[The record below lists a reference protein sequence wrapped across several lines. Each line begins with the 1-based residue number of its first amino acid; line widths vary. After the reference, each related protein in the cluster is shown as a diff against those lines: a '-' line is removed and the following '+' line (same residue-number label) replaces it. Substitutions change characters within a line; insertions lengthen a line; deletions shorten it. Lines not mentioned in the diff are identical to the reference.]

1 MHIICGVPVSGNVM
15 NEVVF
20 WQIKRLLPALCDCCT
35 VVEERHITSGP
46 SEQPGYLLDSC
57 YFFSGAKLNVL
68 VANLGALIA
77 LTIFLTSSV
86 VTTIVPAGL
95 LGLGPFVFSELG
107 FFLLLQLD
115 AM

>member
-1 MHIICGVPVSGNVM
+1 M
-15 NEVVF
+15 
-20 WQIKRLLPALCDCCT
+20 
-35 VVEERHITSGP
+35 
-46 SEQPGYLLDSC
+46 
-57 YFFSGAKLNVL
+57 
-68 VANLGALIA
+68 GALIA

-115 AM
+115 AMQSTLTVMQLSQTRNVQPLVFRVMSEALDVVYISSAYDMSVIYKLIFKRLV

>member
-57 YFFSGAKLNVL
+57 YFFFLVLNL
-68 VANLGALIA
+68 MYWWPIW
-77 LTIFLTSSV
+77 
-86 VTTIVPAGL
+86 GL
-95 LGLGPFVFSELG
+95 
-107 FFLLLQLD
+107 
-115 AM
+115 

>member
-1 MHIICGVPVSGNVM
+1 M
-15 NEVVF
+15 
-20 WQIKRLLPALCDCCT
+20 
-35 VVEERHITSGP
+35 
-46 SEQPGYLLDSC
+46 
-57 YFFSGAKLNVL
+57 
-68 VANLGALIA
+68 ANLGALIA

-107 FFLLLQLD
+107 FFLLLQLE

>member
-1 MHIICGVPVSGNVM
+1 MHIVCGVPASGNVM

-20 WQIKRLLPALCDCCT
+20 WQIKHLLPALCDCCT
-35 VVEERHITSGP
+35 VVEESHITSGP
-46 SEQPGYLLDSC
+46 SEQPGYLLDI
-57 YFFSGAKLNVL
+57 FFSGAKLNVL

-86 VTTIVPAGL
+86 VTAIVPAGL
-95 LGLGPFVFSELG
+95 LGLGLFVFSELG

>member
-1 MHIICGVPVSGNVM
+1 M
-15 NEVVF
+15 
-20 WQIKRLLPALCDCCT
+20 RLCFGRLSISCLLFAT
-35 VVEERHITSGP
+35 VVLWWKKDTS
-46 SEQPGYLLDSC
+46 LLVLLNSLDIC
-57 YFFSGAKLNVL
+57 LIPVIVFSGAKLVL